1 MENGTEA
8 KKIPLK
14 NYFKNAYKYRYLM
27 QEIIRKNVKLQYRD
41 SVLGMFWTFLQPLLT
56 MIVLVFIF
64 GTIFGKSNDGVVCY
78 PVYLL
83 IGRLLYEFFTQ
94 ATKRAMRSIR
104 NSASVLKKVYVPK
117 YVYPVANV
125 LSNFVTFAI
134 SLLVLVVVM
143 GYFLIKNNLMDVP
156 KYPDLH
162 LSGYIFLCFVPI
174 LILCVF
180 SLGVGLI
187 LSVLNVFFKDIEY
200 IYDVICTMLF
210 YATPIMYRL
219 TTFQKSGMSEA
230 VIRILMLNPLY
241 SIIEM
246 FRSCVLYCEMI
257 NWHHLVYSGAFAIVT
272 LAVGVWVFYKNQDKF
287 ILHI

>member
-1 MENGTEA
+1 MQNGL
-8 KKIPLK
+8 KSGKIPLK

-83 IGRLLYEFFTQ
+83 TGRLLYEFFTQ

-117 YVYPVANV
+117 YIYPVSNV

-143 GYFLIKNNLMDVP
+143 GYFLIKNQFMDVP

-162 LSGYIFLCFVPI
+162 LSGYIFMAFIPI
-174 LILCVF
+174 LILCVLC
-180 SLGVGLI
+180 LGVGLI

-210 YATPIMYRL
+210 YATPIMYNL
-219 TTFQKSGMSEA
+219 TTFKKSGMSSG

-246 FRSCVLYCEMI
+246 FRSSVLYCEMI
-257 NWHHLVYSGAFAIVT
+257 NWHHLVYAGAFSIIT
-272 LAVGVWVFYKNQDKF
+272 LVIGIIVFYKNQDKF

>member
-1 MENGTEA
+1 MSEKVIE
-8 KKIPLK
+8 KKEKISLK
-14 NYFKNAYKYRYLM
+14 QYFKNAYKYRYLM

-41 SVLGMFWTFLQPLLT
+41 SFLGMLWTFLQPLFT

-64 GTIFGKSNDGVVCY
+64 GNIFGKSNTGVVCY

-83 IGRLLYEFFTQ
+83 TGRLLFEFYTQ
-94 ATKRAMRSIR
+94 STKRAMRSIR

-117 YVYPVANV
+117 YIYPLSNV

-134 SLLVLVVVM
+134 SLTVLIVVM
-143 GYFLIKNNLMDVP
+143 GYFLIKNAMAGGTI
-156 KYPDLH
+156 YPDLH
-162 LSGYIFLCFVPI
+162 LSWYIIFSVVPI

-180 SLGVGLI
+180 CLGVGLI

-200 IYDVICTMLF
+200 IYDVVCTMLF

-219 TTFQKSGMSEA
+219 ETLKIGAGA
-230 VIRILMLNPLY
+230 VGTILKLNPLY

-246 FRSCVLYCEMI
+246 FRCCVLYCRMWDWNHFYYAI
-257 NWHHLVYSGAFAIVT
+257 GASVVVLLIGIWA
-272 LAVGVWVFYKNQDKF
+272 FYKNQDKF

>member
-1 MENGTEA
+1 MSDTA

-27 QEIIRKNVKLQYRD
+27 QEIVRKNVKLQYRD

-56 MIVLVFIF
+56 TIVLVFIF
-64 GTIFGKSNDGVVCY
+64 GTVFGKSNDGVVCY

-94 ATKRAMRSIR
+94 STKRAMRSIR

-117 YVYPVANV
+117 YIYPVSNV

-143 GYFLIKNNLMDVP
+143 GYFLIKNQMMDVP

-162 LSGYIFLCFVPI
+162 LSLTAFTCFIPVI
-174 LILCVF
+174 ILCVL

-219 TTFQKSGMSEA
+219 KSLGIEEGA
-230 VIRILMLNPLY
+230 IVGRILKLNPLY

-246 FRSCVLYCEMI
+246 FRCSVLYCRPFDM
-257 NWHHLVYSGAFAIVT
+257 NHLIYASVFSVVT
-272 LAVGVWVFYKNQDKF
+272 LLLGVLIFYKNQDKF